1 MRHAQASKASIR
13 LTAGEG
19 QMVLTIGDNGRGF
32 TLDQWKQGRS
42 LGLRGLQERVQL
54 VGGSVSIVSSP
65 GEGTEVTLSLP
76 MKSDPVPVAK
86 EERR

>member
-1 MRHAQASKASIR
+1 
-13 LTAGEG
+13 
-19 QMVLTIGDNGRGF
+19 
-32 TLDQWKQGRS
+32 
-42 LGLRGLQERVQL
+42 

-65 GEGTEVTLSLP
+65 GAGTEVTLSLT